1 MFFVRGPAPSCEIVG
16 RFSVRGHRGTNRVRF
31 AGRVGRRTLRPGT
44 YRITARP
51 VGDPRQAGR
60 VVLIVGSG
68 PRKELNCSTSN
79 RYAFLGAASFFGEGG
94 GYAVPAGSTAS
105 KTAAPAPRT
114 KKDKKT
120 RGVLPAIRKRI
131 RELPEAIPRPPL
143 PRPAVPGS
151 DTSPPAILGLA
162 ALALLALSALAIL
175 AYVIR
180 FFRGP
185 RTT

>member
-1 MFFVRGPAPSCEIVG
+1 VG

-31 AGRVGRRTLRPGT
+31 AGRVGRKTLRPGT

-51 VGDPRQAGR
+51 VGRPRQARR

-68 PRKELNCSTSN
+68 PREELNCSTSN
-79 RYAFLGAASFFGEGG
+79 RYAFLGAAAFFGEGSG
-94 GYAVPAGSTAS
+94 DAAAAGSTT
-105 KTAAPAPRT
+105 KTTAPAPRT
-114 KKDKKT
+114 KKQDKKS

-143 PRPAVPGS
+143 PRPAIPGD

-162 ALALLALSALAIL
+162 ALALLALSVLAIL